1 MLGSELSKRKTLTV
15 LGLSSG
21 TSADGIDAALVR
33 VSNSRKFK
41 VKPLFFSVFKYPNKL
56 RRIIPDLTSA
66 KNYSLEKVAY
76 LNYYLGELFAQAA
89 QKVMK
94 KTKVKVDLIG
104 THGQT
109 IRHLPEAQYYFG
121 KKIKATWQIGEA
133 DVIAKKT
140 GLITV
145 CDFRAGDVAL
155 SGQGAPLTPLV
166 NYLLFGNQNG
176 TAVLNLG
183 GIANLSAWK
192 KGARPEDILG
202 FDCGPGNMVVDALV
216 YLLFKKNCDRDGK
229 IALSGRVNQKLL
241 LKLENHKFFKKKP
254 PKSAGREE
262 FGERFIKRTLY
273 LSKKYKVSKPDLI
286 TTVSELT
293 VQAIW
298 DAYQKYVLQNFSVEQ
313 LYVSGGGIYNRYFMK
328 RLQELFEPLK
338 VSSPIQNKYHP
349 KALEAV
355 SFAVLAYLTVH
366 NLPANLPQVTGARR
380 KAVLGKI
387 CLP

>member
-1 MLGSELSKRKTLTV
+1 M
-15 LGLSSG
+15 GLSSG

-33 VSNSRKFK
+33 VSNSGKFK
-41 VKPLFFSVFKYPNKL
+41 AQALFFSVFKYPSKL
-56 RRIIPDLTSA
+56 RQIILDLNSA
-66 KNYSLEKVAY
+66 KNYPLEKVAY

-89 QKVMK
+89 QNVMK
-94 KTKVKVDLIG
+94 KTKLKVDLIG

-109 IRHLPEAQYYFG
+109 IRHLPEAKNYFG
-121 KKIKATWQIGEA
+121 NKIKATWQVGEA
-133 DVIAKKT
+133 DVVAKKT
-140 GLITV
+140 GLVTV

-166 NYLLFGNQNG
+166 NYLLFGNQRG

-192 KGARPEDILG
+192 KGAQPEDVLG

-216 YLLFKKNCDRDGK
+216 HHLFKKNCDLAGK
-229 IALSGRVNQKLL
+229 IALNGKVNQKLL
-241 LKLENHKFFKKKP
+241 LDLKNHKFFKKKP
-254 PKSAGREE
+254 PKSTGREE

-273 LSKKYKVSKPDLI
+273 LSKRYKVTKLDLI
-286 TTVSELT
+286 ATVSELA
-293 VQAIW
+293 VQVIW
-298 DAYQKYVLQNFSVEQ
+298 EAYQRYVLQNFAVEQ

-328 RLQELFEPLK
+328 RLQELFNPVK
-338 VSSPIQNKYHP
+338 VSSPMQKKYHP
-349 KALEAV
+349 KALEAI
-355 SFAVLAYLTVH
+355 SFAVLAYLAVH

-380 KAVLGKI
+380 RAVLGKI